1 MNKILFTLILILNV
15 ITVYSQPAERIIKVA
30 VVPNSNNWNYN
41 LNSKA
46 VFDVTVTQNGIQME
60 NIDVRYELSY
70 DMLKPFKVEKATL
83 KDGTISID
91 AGTMKTAGFLRCQ
104 VFAISGGKEYEGRA
118 TAGYMPETIKPTTEM
133 PEDFIQFWDKAKAE
147 NANVALNPILT
158 LLRDRCSSKSD
169 VYELNIQID
178 KKGARLFGILCV
190 PKAPGK
196 YPALLR
202 VPGAGIRGYTGHVAG
217 ADNGY
222 ITLEIGIHGIP
233 VTMDSKIYGYLGSG
247 ALNGY
252 PMKGWEDRE
261 RVYYKRVYL
270 GCVKA
275 VDYIYSMS
283 QFNGKDILVQG
294 GSQGGALA
302 IVTGALDK
310 RITGVISLF
319 PALCDL
325 GGYTHG
331 RAGGWPHLFKN
342 EIEPTIIREQ
352 KVKNSA
358 YYDVVNFA
366 RILTQPGF
374 YSFGYNDMVCPPTTM
389 FSVYNVIASPK
400 QLMLVPETAHYAYP
414 EQWNNSWKWWT
425 KLLKENN

>member
-1 MNKILFTLILILNV
+1 MNKILFTLTLILNV

-46 VFDVTVTQNGIQME
+46 IFDVTVAQNGIQME

-70 DMLKPFKVEKATL
+70 DMLKPFKVEKTTL

-104 VFAISGGKEYEGRA
+104 VFAISGGKEYEGCA
-118 TAGYMPETIKPTTEM
+118 TVGYMPETIKPTTEM

-147 NANVALNPILT
+147 NANVELNPILT
-158 LLRDRCSSKSD
+158 LLPDRCSSRSD
-169 VYELNIQID
+169 VYEVNIQID

-202 VPGAGIRGYTGHVAG
+202 VPGAGIRGYAGHVTG

-252 PMKGWEDRE
+252 PMKGWEDQE
-261 RVYYKRVYL
+261 SVYYKRVYL
-270 GCVKA
+270 SCIKA

-310 RITGVISLF
+310 RITGVISFF

-331 RAGGWPHLFKN
+331 RAGGWPHLFKD
-342 EIEPTIIREQ
+342 ESEPIVIREQ

-389 FSVYNVIASPK
+389 FSAYNVIASPK
-400 QLMLVPETAHYAYP
+400 QLMLVYETAHYAYP
-414 EQWNNSWKWWT
+414 EQWNNSWEWWT

>member
-60 NIDVRYELSY
+60 NINVRYELSY
-70 DMLKPFKVEKATL
+70 DMLKPFKVGKATL

-104 VFAISGGKEYEGRA
+104 VFVISGGKEYEGRA
-118 TAGYMPETIKPTTEM
+118 TAGYMPETIKPTIEM

-158 LLRDRCSSKSD
+158 LLPDRCSSKSD
-169 VYELNIQID
+169 VYEVNIQID

-202 VPGAGIRGYTGHVAG
+202 VPGAGIRDYAGHVAG

-233 VTMDSKIYGYLGSG
+233 VTMDSKIYDYLGSG

-252 PMKGWEDRE
+252 PMKGWEDQGS
-261 RVYYKRVYL
+261 VYYKRVYL

-331 RAGGWPHLFKN
+331 RAGGWPHLFKD
-342 EIEPTIIREQ
+342 ESEPTVIREQ

-389 FSVYNVIASPK
+389 FSAYNVIASPK
-400 QLMLVPETAHYAYP
+400 QLMLVPETAHYAYS
-414 EQWNNSWKWWT
+414 EQWNNSWEWWT